1 MTAQA
6 KLTIEEYQ
14 QITPVTTIRLNGAPL
29 RFVTP
34 NMRTAWRAR
43 TIASKEPTTIEW
55 LDEIQ
60 PGEALLDIGAN
71 MGVYTIYAAQ
81 LRAAHVDAM
90 EPEGQNFALLC
101 RNILINR
108 LTARATAWPLALSDA
123 TRFDRL
129 YLSDGDAGGSCHSFG
144 ESVNFKL
151 QPHVFPLTQGAV
163 ATTID
168 SLVESG
174 AIRMPNHIKI
184 DVDGLEHKV
193 IAGGQRTLARAEL
206 RSLIV
211 ETNPGLPEHREMTTR
226 LQELGFRLDQTQIA
240 RATRADGPFQGVAE
254 HVFRR

>member
-1 MTAQA
+1 MAQA

-14 QITPVTTIRLNGAPL
+14 QITPVMTVRVNGAPL

-55 LDEIQ
+55 LDRIE

-71 MGVYTIYAAQ
+71 MGIYTIYAAQ

-90 EPEGQNFALLC
+90 EPEAQNFALLC
-101 RNILINR
+101 RNILINH

-123 TRFDRL
+123 PRFDRL
-129 YLSDGDAGGSCHSFG
+129 HLSDGEAGGSCHSFG

-151 QPHVFPLTQGAV
+151 EPHVFAHSQGAV

-168 SLVESG
+168 DLVESG

-184 DVDGLEHKV
+184 DVDGLEHRV
-193 IAGGQRTLARAEL
+193 IAGGLRTLAREDL

-211 ETNPGLPEHREMTTR
+211 ETNPALAEHRAMIAR
-226 LQELGFRLDQTQIA
+226 LQEFGFRLDHAQIA

>member
-1 MTAQA
+1 MAQA

-14 QITPVTTIRLNGAPL
+14 QITPLTTVRMSGAPL

-34 NMRTAWRAR
+34 NARTVWRAR

-71 MGVYTIYAAQ
+71 MGIYTIYAAQ

-90 EPEGQNFALLC
+90 EPEAQNFALLC
-101 RNILINR
+101 RNIVINH

-123 TRFDRL
+123 MRFDRL
-129 YLSDGDAGGSCHSFG
+129 YLSDSDAGGSCHSFG

-151 QPHVFPLTQGAV
+151 QPQVFPLTQGAV

-168 SLVESG
+168 ALVQSS

-193 IAGGQRTLARAEL
+193 IAGAAQTLARPEL
-206 RSLIV
+206 RSLNV
-211 ETNPGLPEHREMTTR
+211 ETNPALAEHRDMI
-226 LQELGFRLDQTQIA
+226 ELLKSHGFRLDQTQIS
-240 RATRADGPFQGVAE
+240 RATRADGPFLGVAE
-254 HVFRR
+254 HVFKR